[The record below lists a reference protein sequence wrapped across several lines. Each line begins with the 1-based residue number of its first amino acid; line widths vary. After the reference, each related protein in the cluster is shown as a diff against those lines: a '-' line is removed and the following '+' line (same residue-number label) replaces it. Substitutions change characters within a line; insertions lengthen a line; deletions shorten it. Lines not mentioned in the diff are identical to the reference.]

1 MSSRTTATSPA
12 ATTFL
17 PGGAIITGPT
27 GGPTSTA
34 LGASPGSCTSNPNR
48 PSISTTPGSTTGN
61 KNLAALVLAASAPD
75 RVRGDCLA
83 LLERLT
89 GWPQC
94 GIIKARTEERNMALV
109 QYIAEV
115 KDGLLL
121 ELPTE
126 AEELHLKPGDK
137 VEVRLVPPV
146 ERQKTDKNNK
156 PVAKPEAAGKPKQLR
171 GRGMLAGILS
181 SEEFM
186 RRKQEDIELEDRPLR

>member
-1 MSSRTTATSPA
+1 
-12 ATTFL
+12 
-17 PGGAIITGPT
+17 
-27 GGPTSTA
+27 
-34 LGASPGSCTSNPNR
+34 
-48 PSISTTPGSTTGN
+48 
-61 KNLAALVLAASAPD
+61 
-75 RVRGDCLA
+75 
-83 LLERLT
+83 
-89 GWPQC
+89 
-94 GIIKARTEERNMALV
+94 MALV